1 MDRAW
6 MEERTMRRTITVK
19 VILFRE
25 ILASNC
31 SYFIIQKEILFK
43 LSTWPFHILWLGLV
57 TCNTAGHW
65 LAECELVRT
74 DDSDGDHP
82 LALSRSVTPSKD
94 GADNP
99 RDRDSSLTSVTE
111 CDNTFTHSDLHNAPE
126 SNKFNKNILF
136 CWRHDPAR
144 RELMGDFYDSKT
156 RITNGAFTLA
166 LSSQPLNWALFMID
180 LTELNFY
187 CSNFLRKKI
196 TFIELY
202 LEDPL

>member
-1 MDRAW
+1 

-31 SYFIIQKEILFK
+31 SYFIIQKVKDCLKYLHDHFSASDWDWSHVT
-43 LSTWPFHILWLGLV
+43 LQASDWPSV
-57 TCNTAGHW
+57 TGTVSR
-65 LAECELVRT
+65 LVRT

-111 CDNTFTHSDLHNAPE
+111 CDITFTHPDLHNAPE

-136 CWRHDPAR
+136 C
-144 RELMGDFYDSKT
+144 
-156 RITNGAFTLA
+156 
-166 LSSQPLNWALFMID
+166 
-180 LTELNFY
+180 
-187 CSNFLRKKI
+187 
-196 TFIELY
+196 
-202 LEDPL
+202 

>member
-1 MDRAW
+1 

-31 SYFIIQKEILFK
+31 SYFIIQKVRLFK
-43 LSTWPFHILWLGLV
+43 ISTACDWDWSQVTLHASDWPSV
-57 TCNTAGHW
+57 TG
-65 LAECELVRT
+65 LVRT

-111 CDNTFTHSDLHNAPE
+111 CNITFTHPDLHNAPE

-136 CWRHDPAR
+136 C
-144 RELMGDFYDSKT
+144 
-156 RITNGAFTLA
+156 
-166 LSSQPLNWALFMID
+166 
-180 LTELNFY
+180 
-187 CSNFLRKKI
+187 
-196 TFIELY
+196 
-202 LEDPL
+202 

>member
-1 MDRAW
+1 M
-6 MEERTMRRTITVK
+6 
-19 VILFRE
+19 
-25 ILASNC
+25 
-31 SYFIIQKEILFK
+31 
-43 LSTWPFHILWLGLV
+43 
-57 TCNTAGHW
+57 
-65 LAECELVRT
+65 RT

-187 CSNFLRKKI
+187 CSNFLRKKNHFYWI
-196 TFIELY
+196 VFGRPYIISVFKGQLQMKWRFKLFWEIQGVIKLVSYYHHLDGSKRHFWVFTRVKFFS
-202 LEDPL
+202 